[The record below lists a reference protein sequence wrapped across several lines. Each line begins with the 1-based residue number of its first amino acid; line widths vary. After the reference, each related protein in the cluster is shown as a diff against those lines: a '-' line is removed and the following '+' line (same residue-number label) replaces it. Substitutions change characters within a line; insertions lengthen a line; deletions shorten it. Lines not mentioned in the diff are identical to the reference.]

1 MSSDK
6 PIQTEFEEFLENWDP
21 EFKGHRPAWKKERIQ
36 PSPTVPPT
44 GPTKSSYKNVW
55 ELFADNG
62 ISPADVAQMDVIG
75 YDAIHMLIKEVN
87 VRLFNDDE
95 VGFRNVHLNK
105 PQMPEDMDLEKKK
118 EPFKDIFKDVKF

>member
-1 MSSDK
+1 MSS
-6 PIQTEFEEFLENWDP
+6 EFDEFLENWDP
-21 EFKGHRPAWKKERIQ
+21 EFKGHRPPYIKEKKEILDKSKKKI
-36 PSPTVPPT
+36 PAT